1 MVGRSLFEVR
11 IEQTLEG
18 LKSVVFLSTARKGSP
33 DKEKF
38 QTEFPV
44 WDPTYCSWNLQEG
57 ALTEE
62 QGGEAV
68 GAPPHPG
75 KLGSSRHITL
85 LLEGV

>member
-1 MVGRSLFEVR
+1 MTPAMKLSASYLLSAP
-11 IEQTLEG
+11 TLPFMAYQ
-18 LKSVVFLSTARKGSP
+18 SGSENAG
-33 DKEKF
+33 DKDVDGK
-38 QTEFPV
+38 
-44 WDPTYCSWNLQEG
+44 DPYGISSWNLQEG

-75 KLGSSRHITL
+75 KLGSSRDTTL

>member
-1 MVGRSLFEVR
+1 MPGQLCTYQGGWKNLFEVR

-44 WDPTYCSWNLQEG
+44 WDPTYCSWNLQEASAAG
-57 ALTEE
+57 AELA
-62 QGGEAV
+62 G
-68 GAPPHPG
+68 
-75 KLGSSRHITL
+75 RHSVVMSL
-85 LLEGV
+85 Q